1 MLFFKFNKLLSPM
14 KQKIVVVHS
23 TVCLKSNGGHVTE
36 GSLKPLRNLTK
47 WALKIFF
54 IIPLLKSE

>member
-1 MLFFKFNKLLSPM
+1 M

-47 WALKIFF
+47 WGVNFFEALLSCEHTMGLRDVFHF
-54 IIPLLKSE
+54 TL